1 MFVAENLLRNEFF
14 PSELPAC
21 FNTVDLAN
29 CAQDAINAANMFGRE
44 YSVPLKYSGYKSEA
58 SRRKFA
64 VPNPYHYCKVV
75 DLIIR
80 NETDIAAILR
90 KSKYSLTA
98 PIEKS
103 IKTNQA
109 YAKKSECIADT
120 KREIEKQYQ
129 DNRYEIRLDIS
140 AFFDNVYT
148 HSIPWAMHGI
158 AHAKRN
164 RNDKNLLGNQL
175 DKQMRSMNYDQ
186 TNGILVGNA
195 ASRIISEII
204 LCTIDEQIQKQFPN
218 ISCRRFVDDY
228 YIYTKDNAQIQ
239 EIISFIRGSLAQYEL
254 SFNENKIQINESP
267 FLYGKPWVEQIKQ
280 YMHLQ
285 PDVFLSKL
293 IMEYNIHKD
302 IAIIKY
308 GLKVI
313 SQCRYTN
320 KNWPAMQ
327 SRLINLWVRFPS
339 LSDRIMPIL
348 WKNKARLAK
357 TALKKAVYSVIS
369 ESLLL
374 NREQE
379 LSWAVWFIKVFDINI
394 AQSVIVDVLKSSSDI
409 PKIVMLD
416 VVYKMG
422 MQGNP
427 KIKQQLNILYNDL
440 AASDVD
446 DKGQSNTLMW
456 TSHWLLAYEVDRN
469 KWLNVDGKTFEFA
482 RKNQFFK
489 ELLKRKVKFYDT
501 AFVYPEPE
509 ERTRNY
515 EFATRTE
522 LYAAM
527 NKLKKM
533 IAKRLEN
540 KEEQDKL
547 TMTPEEAE
555 LYEELVDIWEQ
566 EETLYFG

>member
-14 PSELPAC
+14 PSELPTC
-21 FNTVDLAN
+21 FNTDDLAN
-29 CAQDAINAANMFGRE
+29 CAQDAINVANSFGRE

-64 VPNPYHYCKVV
+64 VPNPYHYCKTV
-75 DLIIR
+75 DLIIS
-80 NETDIAAILR
+80 NEVNIAAILR

-98 PIEKS
+98 PIEKT
-103 IKTNQA
+103 IKANQA
-109 YAKKSECIADT
+109 YAKKSESIADT

-140 AFFDNVYT
+140 SFFDNVYT

-158 AHAKRN
+158 AYAKRN

-204 LCTIDEQIQKQFPN
+204 LCTIDDQIQKQFPK

-228 YIYTKDNAQIQ
+228 YIYTQDSTQIQ

-280 YMHLQ
+280 YIHLQ
-285 PDVFLSKL
+285 PDVFLTKL
-293 IMEYNIHKD
+293 IMEYNMHKD

-313 SQCRYTN
+313 AQCHYTN

-357 TALKKAVYSVIS
+357 MALKKAIYSVIN

-379 LSWAVWFIKVFDINI
+379 LTWAVWFIKVFDINV
-394 AQSVIVDVLKSSSDI
+394 AQSIIIDVLKTSSDI
-409 PKIVMLD
+409 PKIIMLD
-416 VVYKMG
+416 VVYKNG
-422 MQGNP
+422 LQGNS
-427 KIKQQLNILYNDL
+427 KIKQQLNMLYDDL
-440 AASDVD
+440 ASNDVD

-456 TSHWLLAYEVDRN
+456 TSHWLLAYEADRN
-469 KWLNVDGKTFEFA
+469 KWLNIGGKTFEFA

-501 AFVYPEPE
+501 DFIYPEPE
-509 ERTRNY
+509 ERTKNH

-522 LYAAM
+522 LYAGM

-533 IAKRLEN
+533 IAKRLDN
-540 KEEQDKL
+540 KEEQNRL

-555 LYEELVDIWEQ
+555 LYEEIVDIWEQ
-566 EETLYFG
+566 EETIYFG